1 MVMRDITP
9 YEVGTTDSPDE
20 YVVWG
25 KDESGADYRSRVIVT
40 DCITPRDDKNLM
52 ALAIDNDSWEP
63 FPNSYH
69 GDISIDI
76 KTALTGEAADKI
88 YREAIEAVIDLRG
101 LVAVL
106 DYVGDVCRGKS
117 QHISENWQDNALS
130 RKWMSA
136 AIHIEH
142 CSNLV
147 EMLKL

>member
-1 MVMRDITP
+1 MTHITP

-25 KDESGADYRSRVIVT
+25 KDESGADYRARVIVT

-52 ALAIDNDSWEP
+52 ALAVDNDSWTP

-69 GDISIDI
+69 GDISTDD
-76 KTALTGEAADKI
+76 KAAVQKETDRI
-88 YREAIEAVIDLRG
+88 YREAIEAAVDLRG

-106 DYVGDVCRGKS
+106 DYVGDVCRAKS
-117 QHISENWQDNALS
+117 QHISENWQDNPLS

-142 CSNLV
+142 CSNVV